1 MFLTSNVCFRS
12 RIIFDYMCGN
22 IDWLHRYII
31 QDLSQLTG
39 LLRTM
44 EEYVNANGSFSK
56 PTRDTRKSPN
66 QFQFS
71 KVKKMQK
78 SARGQLQKIVK
89 EQEKITTEL
98 VGQSKSLQELEKE
111 LKKKE
116 IQNEKKRLKLQ
127 FENIMVL

>member
-1 MFLTSNVCFRS
+1 M
-12 RIIFDYMCGN
+12 
-22 IDWLHRYII
+22 
-31 QDLSQLTG
+31 LTG

-44 EEYVNANGSFSK
+44 EEYVNAKGSFSK

-71 KVKKMQK
+71 KVKKMQN

-98 VGQSKSLQELEKE
+98 EGQSKSLQELEKE